1 MSFDTLT
8 TGNNVLFV
16 APATVD
22 QTSFV
27 QVKNSAQEQVG
38 PSGQTA
44 FEVFD
49 RVAEGRHSVDPP
61 ILSDL

>member
-1 MSFDTLT
+1 MSLNTLT
-8 TGNNVLFV
+8 TGDKVLFV

-22 QTSFV
+22 ENSFV

-38 PSGQTA
+38 PNGQTA

-49 RVAEGRHSVDPP
+49 RVAEG
-61 ILSDL
+61 